1 MNSQEKKRLQAEM
14 KGNRPTDLENTLM
27 VTKGKRLRGEI
38 NWEFGIDIREATITC
53 SNNQHHS
60 EPCNSY
66 YVNSQRSIVFILQ
79 LTYYKFLF

>member
-14 KGNRPTDLENTLM
+14 KGNRLTDLENTLM

-53 SNNQHHS
+53 SNKQYLS